1 MTYTSQVP
9 PREIY
14 ATIDCTDDGENGF
27 PRFRVGFAQRELWRP
42 IHSALMFPDHLGPL
56 RGFCVNE
63 FPEISGRTGKRRAGV
78 PQGTRHQH
86 GERVA
91 HSAIAGTVGLEV
103 IFRAICQPRR
113 VPQ

>member
-1 MTYTSQVP
+1 
-9 PREIY
+9 
-14 ATIDCTDDGENGF
+14 
-27 PRFRVGFAQRELWRP
+27 
-42 IHSALMFPDHLGPL
+42 
-56 RGFCVNE
+56 
-63 FPEISGRTGKRRAGV
+63 V